1 VRVYRF
7 IDSQRTAF
15 PVKALCRV
23 CEVATSSFYAWTAAQ
38 AAGPDEATVEEAYL
52 ANRIHD
58 IWTQSR
64 RRYGVP
70 RVTAQLWREGVAVNH
85 KRVARLMCLV
95 GVQGTCG
102 RRKIVTTRRDPTATP
117 SPDLVRRQFE
127 QLALDQ
133 LYVGDITYIPTD
145 EGFCYLAGVL
155 DACSRRMVGWSIAGH
170 MRTELVADALRMAAL
185 TRGTDTL
192 AGLIF
197 HSDHGSQYTA
207 GQFRDLCAELRITQS
222 MGSVGDSYDNA
233 MAESAW
239 ASLKRELVYET
250 HFRTIQEAR
259 VFVFEWILW
268 YNRTRLH
275 SSLGYVP
282 PVEFEEQLRARQAA

>member
-1 VRVYRF
+1 MLSR
-7 IDSQRTAF
+7 IRT
-15 PVKALCRV
+15 
-23 CEVATSSFYAWTAAQ
+23 
-38 AAGPDEATVEEAYL
+38 
-52 ANRIHD
+52 N
-58 IWTQSR
+58 
-64 RRYGVP
+64 
-70 RVTAQLWREGVAVNH
+70 
-85 KRVARLMCLV
+85 
-95 GVQGTCG
+95 
-102 RRKIVTTRRDPTATP
+102 
-117 SPDLVRRQFE
+117 
-127 QLALDQ
+127 
-133 LYVGDITYIPTD
+133 TYIPTD

-233 MAESAW
+233 MAESLW
-239 ASLKRELVYET
+239 ASLKRELVYEH
-250 HFRTIQEAR
+250 HFSTIQEAR

-268 YNRTRLH
+268 YNRARLH
-275 SSLGYVP
+275 SSLGYLP
-282 PVEFEEQLRARQAA
+282 PVEFEEQLRARHAA

>member
-52 ANRIHD
+52 ANHIHD
-58 IWTQSR
+58 IWTGSR

-70 RVTAQLWREGVAVNH
+70 RVTAQLWREGVRINH

>member
-1 VRVYRF
+1 MRVYRF
-7 IDSQRTAF
+7 IDSQRTTF
-15 PVKALCRV
+15 PTKTLCRV
-23 CEVATSSFYAWTAAQ
+23 CEVSTSSFYTWVAAE
-38 AAGPDEATVEEAYL
+38 AAGPDAATLEEAYL
-52 ANRIHD
+52 ANHIHH
-58 IWTQSR
+58 IWTASR

-70 RVTAQLWREGVAVNH
+70 RVTAQLWREGVGINH

-95 GVQGTCG
+95 GIQGIRG
-102 RRKIVTTRRDPTATP
+102 RRKTVTTRRDPNATP
-117 SPDLVRRQFE
+117 AADLVQRRFE
-127 QLALDQ
+127 QLDLDR
-133 LYVGDITYIPTD
+133 LYVGDITYIPTA

-155 DACSRRMVGWSIAGH
+155 DACSRRMVGWSIASH

-192 AGLIF
+192 DGLIF
-197 HSDHGSQYTA
+197 HSDHGCQYTS
-207 GQFRDLCAELRITQS
+207 QEYRDLCRNLGITQS
-222 MGSVGDSYDNA
+222 MGTVGDSYDNA

-250 HFRTIQEAR
+250 HFATIDEAR
-259 VFVFEWILW
+259 VYVFEWILW

-282 PVEFEEQLRARQAA
+282 PVEFEERLMARQAA

>member
-1 VRVYRF
+1 MRVYRF

-23 CEVATSSFYAWTAAQ
+23 CEVASSSFYAWAATQ

-70 RVTAQLWREGVAVNH
+70 RVTAQLWREGVRVNH

-102 RRKIVTTRRDPTATP
+102 RRKIVTTRRDPTAKP
-117 SPDLVRRQFE
+117 SPDLVQRQFE

-185 TRGTDTL
+185 TRGTGTL
-192 AGLIF
+192 AGVIF

-207 GQFRDLCAELRITQS
+207 GGFRDLCAELGIVQS

-250 HFRTIQEAR
+250 HFRTIEEAR

-282 PVEFEEQLRARQAA
+282 PVEFEEQLRARHAA

>member
-7 IDSQRTAF
+7 IDSQRTTF
-15 PVKALCRV
+15 PTKTLCRV
-23 CEVATSSFYAWTAAQ
+23 CEVSTSSFYEWAAAQ
-38 AAGPDEATVEEAYL
+38 AAGPDAATLEEACL
-52 ANRIHD
+52 ANHIHD
-58 IWTQSR
+58 VWTASR

-70 RVTAQLWREGVAVNH
+70 RVTAQLWREGVKVNR

-95 GVQGTCG
+95 GIQGIRG
-102 RRKIVTTRRDPTATP
+102 RRKMVTTRRDPNATP
-117 SPDLVRRQFE
+117 AADLVHRHFE
-127 QLALDQ
+127 QLRLDQ
-133 LYVGDITYIPTD
+133 LYVGDITYIPTA

-185 TRGTDTL
+185 TRGVDTL
-192 AGLIF
+192 QGLIF
-197 HSDHGSQYTA
+197 HSDHGSQYTSEEY
-207 GQFRDLCAELRITQS
+207 RDLCTELRITQS
-222 MGSVGDSYDNA
+222 MGTVGDSYDNA

-250 HFRTIQEAR
+250 HFATIEEAR

-282 PVEFEEQLRARQAA
+282 PVEFEEQLMARQAA

>member
-7 IDSQRTAF
+7 IDSQRTTF
-15 PVKALCRV
+15 PTKTLCRV
-23 CEVATSSFYAWTAAQ
+23 CEVATSSFYAWAAAQ
-38 AAGPDEATVEEAYL
+38 AAGPEEATIEEAYL

-58 IWTQSR
+58 IWTASR
-64 RRYGVP
+64 HRYGVP
-70 RVTAQLWREGVAVNH
+70 RVTAQLWREGVKVNR
-85 KRVARLMCLV
+85 KKVARLMCLLDI
-95 GVQGTCG
+95 QGSCG
-102 RRKIVTTRRDPTATP
+102 RRKLVTTRRDPRATP
-117 SPDLVRRQFE
+117 APDLVQRRFE
-127 QLALDQ
+127 QPALDQ
-133 LYVGDITYIPTD
+133 LYVGDITYIPTA

-170 MRTELVADALRMAAL
+170 MRAELVADALRMAAL
-185 TRGTDTL
+185 TRGADTL
-192 AGLIF
+192 EGLIF
-197 HSDHGSQYTA
+197 HSDHGCQYTS
-207 GQFRDLCAELRITQS
+207 AEFADVCTEFGVTQS
-222 MGSVGDSYDNA
+222 MGTVGDSYDNA

-250 HFRTIQEAR
+250 RFQTIDEAR

-282 PVEFEEQLRARQAA
+282 PVEFEEQLRARDAA